1 MCDSLITESTSSETD
16 KMLRILKFSLKK
28 THKPIHEVKVSIQDL
43 SEKSKHLDEKFNK
56 EEDSRGTIRNP

>member
-16 KMLRILKFSLKK
+16 KMLILKFSLKK
-28 THKPIHEVKVSIQDL
+28 THKPIHEVKVSKQDL

-56 EEDSRGTIRNP
+56 EEDSGGTM